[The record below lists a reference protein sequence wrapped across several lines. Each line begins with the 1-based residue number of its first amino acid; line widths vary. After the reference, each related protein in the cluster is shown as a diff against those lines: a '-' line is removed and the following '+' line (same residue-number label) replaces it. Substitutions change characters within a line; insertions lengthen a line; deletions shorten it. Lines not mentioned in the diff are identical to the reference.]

1 MLDGGYNIGGEQS
14 GHIIFLDDATT
25 GDGQLSGVKVLEI
38 LKNSGQKMS
47 ELANVMYKFP
57 QVMINVRITPRD
69 KEVWKNDRAITD
81 LIEKHEKTLGESG
94 RILVRESGTEP
105 LIRVMIEG
113 RDFAQIN
120 AMAIEIADMIKA
132 RSGR

>member
-1 MLDGGYNIGGEQS
+1 
-14 GHIIFLDDATT
+14 
-25 GDGQLSGVKVLEI
+25 
-38 LKNSGQKMS
+38 MS